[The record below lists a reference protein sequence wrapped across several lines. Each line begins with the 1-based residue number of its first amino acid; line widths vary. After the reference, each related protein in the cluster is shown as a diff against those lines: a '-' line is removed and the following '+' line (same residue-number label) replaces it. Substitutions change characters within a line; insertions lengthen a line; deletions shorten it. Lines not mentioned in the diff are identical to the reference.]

1 MLNRRDFLAATAVT
15 AIVAST
21 PVLAAVSDAAPVE
34 ALPETFDQTIQRAI
48 ATLQR
53 YNFDLGRAARAFH
66 VDNYAPRTDAE
77 LTEVIQNIAYGNDE
91 MRTRVRL
98 IADIGRHMR
107 RKYATRESEI
117 AYLMNKEL
125 LPSTYA
131 MDHLETGSIRDLE
144 VVGFYVCG

>member
-1 MLNRRDFLAATAVT
+1 VLSVDVCGEDIRLRIPPDHYRLG
-15 AIVAST
+15 AIVRALSYR
-21 PVLAAVSDAAPVE
+21 APVE
-34 ALPETFDQTIQRAI
+34 L
-48 ATLQR
+48 
-53 YNFDLGRAARAFH
+53 
-66 VDNYAPRTDAE
+66 TDE